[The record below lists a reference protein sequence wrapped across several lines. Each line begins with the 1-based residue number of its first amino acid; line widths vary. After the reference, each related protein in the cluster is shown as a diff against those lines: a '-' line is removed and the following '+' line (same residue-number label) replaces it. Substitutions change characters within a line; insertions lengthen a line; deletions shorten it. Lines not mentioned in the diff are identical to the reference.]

1 MLEPL
6 RRYRRWITWWLLL
19 VLLWAS
25 TPQALADWQQ
35 YTLPQSSVDIL
46 TGKTANANY
55 ANTQYL
61 VWVPKSEPVQASDQH
76 GTLQACVAPENQ
88 AAVAQRN
95 DLTCVEKQLEEIKNG
110 SFLSLSKQLQ
120 SLSGEAGFF
129 QGFYEGAAQEIR
141 DTVKLAITLV
151 TKSDEVASS
160 IAAVFQHPQL
170 LLAALHT
177 AGKQA
182 IETLVAFV
190 CEPSYETGR
199 AAGNL
204 MGRATIMVLGA
215 KGAKEVAK
223 AVAESDAAAKA
234 AGLGELG
241 AIGNIS
247 VIDNDLFRGVT
258 EAWRKHKDGHP
269 KLDTLSYDGK
279 LLYVVRK
286 NLLEDRN
293 NQLVLRILNRPG
305 EQMRDSEAIAKKMA
319 LELAG
324 AKKLP
329 KPDPGLE
336 FPIKNTG
343 ISTEEP
349 VLYKFQTTQGVIRL
363 RNFGGSI
370 DESGPAW
377 TIDIPEEM
385 RPYAK
390 FKEIKIERVPQEQN

>member
-1 MLEPL
+1 M
-6 RRYRRWITWWLLL
+6 
-19 VLLWAS
+19 
-25 TPQALADWQQ
+25 
-35 YTLPQSSVDIL
+35 
-46 TGKTANANY
+46 
-55 ANTQYL
+55 
-61 VWVPKSEPVQASDQH
+61 QASDQH

-110 SFLSLSKQLQ
+110 SFLSLSKKLQ
-120 SLSGEAGFF
+120 GLAAQAGFF

-151 TKSDEVASS
+151 TKPDEVASS
-160 IAAVFQHPQL
+160 IAAVFQHPPL
-170 LLAALHT
+170 LLEALHT

-182 IETLVAFV
+182 LENLVAFV
-190 CEPSYETGR
+190 CAPSYETGR

-204 MGRATIMVLGA
+204 MGRITIMVLGA

-269 KLDTLSYDGK
+269 KLDTLSHDGK
-279 LLYVVRK
+279 LLYVVRE
-286 NLLEDRN
+286 NLLGKDN

-305 EQMRDSEAIAKKMA
+305 KQMRNSKAIARKMA

-324 AKKLP
+324 TKKLP
-329 KPDPGLE
+329 KAEPAELFKGKETGFPG
-336 FPIKNTG
+336 
-343 ISTEEP
+343 EEP
-349 VLYKFQTTQGVIRL
+349 VLYKIPAENGEVITL

-377 TIDIPEEM
+377 TIDIPKEM
-385 RPYAK
+385 RPYEQ
-390 FKEIKIERVPQEQN
+390 FKEIKIERVPQEQK